1 MSRTNNGEI
10 VGKRGCLMG
19 RPRSYVRKE
28 DEAMEQNEQDPPRN
42 GVYSRPSA
50 YFDGDGTLVVRA
62 SAAAGC
68 RRALWYAATEHEP
81 TNPPTDEALTV
92 MEAGTALEPVVLR
105 AMERA
110 GWDVI
115 PTDPQDPQTVAFQI
129 APNLKV
135 TGHADATGV
144 LPLFGG
150 DEVIVEVKPRGP
162 SAYRRWQVLGA
173 ERSHP
178 ESVAQAALY
187 TYGSYG
193 QARDVVI
200 ATMDTGSREWDVEV
214 IPADRVEV
222 ALERVRSWLGELA
235 DHYTLNG
242 PDPDALPERDFPADD
257 WHCRSCPFL
266 NTCLPGNAVSATE
279 VETATGS
286 AEATESENWVT
297 RQDAQAAVAAY
308 EAAQESTREPDR
320 ARREALDILKTWMR
334 QQGLGK
340 TTMQGRAKERTV
352 SLVQSKRYS
361 VNYRKLNEALDPE
374 TREEIVTEH
383 DSEYVRV
390 S

>member
-1 MSRTNNGEI
+1 
-10 VGKRGCLMG
+10 MG
-19 RPRSYVRKE
+19 
-28 DEAMEQNEQDPPRN
+28 QNEQDPPRNGN

-50 YFDGDGTLVVRA
+50 YFDDDGTLVVRA

-68 RRALWYAATEHEP
+68 RRALWYAAAEHEP
-81 TNPPTDEALTV
+81 TNPTTDEALTV

-115 PTDPQDPQTVAFQI
+115 PADPQDPQTVAFQI

-135 TGHADATGV
+135 TGHSDATGV
-144 LPLFGG
+144 LPFFGG
-150 DEVIVEVKPRGP
+150 SEVIVEVKTRGP

-178 ESVAQAALY
+178 ESVAQLALY
-187 TYGSYG
+187 TYGAYNE
-193 QARDVVI
+193 ARDGVI
-200 ATMDTGSREWDVEV
+200 ATMDTGSREWDAEV

-235 DHYTLNG
+235 DHYELNG
-242 PDPDALPERDFPADD
+242 PDPDALPERDFPADS
-257 WHCRSCPFL
+257 WRCRACPFL
-266 NTCLPGNAVSATE
+266 DTCLPGNAVSASE
-279 VETATGS
+279 VEKASGLT
-286 AEATESENWVT
+286 EAGEPESRVT
-297 RQDAQAAVAAY
+297 RQDARAALAAY

-320 ARREALDILKTWMR
+320 AKREALDTLKTWMR
-334 QQGLGK
+334 QQGLTK
-340 TTMQGRAKERTV
+340 TPIEGRAKERTV
-352 SLVQSKRYS
+352 SLVHSRRYS
-361 VNYRKLNEALDPE
+361 VDYRKLNEALDPE

>member
-1 MSRTNNGEI
+1 
-10 VGKRGCLMG
+10 
-19 RPRSYVRKE
+19 
-28 DEAMEQNEQDPPRN
+28 MEQNEQTPPRN

-62 SAAAGC
+62 SAVAGC

-81 TNPPTDEALTV
+81 TNPTTDETLTV

-110 GWDVI
+110 NRDVI

-135 TGHADATGV
+135 TGHPDATGV

-150 DEVIVEVKPRGP
+150 DEVIVEIKTRGP

-178 ESVAQAALY
+178 ESVAQLALY
-187 TYGSYG
+187 TYGKYREP
-193 QARDVVI
+193 RDGVI

-235 DHYTLNG
+235 DNYELNG

-266 NTCLPGNAVSATE
+266 DTCLPGNAGLASQVEKASGLTE
-279 VETATGS
+279 
-286 AEATESENWVT
+286 AEEPENRVT

-320 ARREALDILKTWMR
+320 AKREALDILKTWMR
-334 QQGLGK
+334 QQGLTK
-340 TTMQGRAKERTV
+340 TPIEGRAKERTV
-352 SLVQSKRYS
+352 SLVHSRRYS
-361 VNYRKLNEALDPE
+361 VDYRKLNEALDPE

>member
-1 MSRTNNGEI
+1 
-10 VGKRGCLMG
+10 
-19 RPRSYVRKE
+19 
-28 DEAMEQNEQDPPRN
+28 MEQNEQNPPRN

-81 TNPPTDEALTV
+81 TNPTTDEALTV

-110 GWDVI
+110 NWDVI
-115 PTDPQDPQTVAFQI
+115 PTDPQAPQTVAFQI
-129 APNLKV
+129 APDLKV
-135 TGHADATGV
+135 TGHPDATGV

-150 DEVIVEVKPRGP
+150 DEVIVEVKTRGP

-200 ATMDTGSREWDVEV
+200 ATMDTGSRTWDHEV
-214 IPADRVEV
+214 IPAHRVEV
-222 ALERVRSWLGELA
+222 ALEGVRSWLGELA

-242 PDPDALPERDFPADD
+242 PDPDTLPERDFPADS
-257 WHCRSCPFL
+257 WQCRSCPFL
-266 NTCLPGNAVSATE
+266 DTCLPGNAVSASE
-279 VETATGS
+279 VEKASGLTE
-286 AEATESENWVT
+286 AEEPESRVT
-297 RQDAQAAVAAY
+297 RQDAQAALAAY
-308 EAAQESTREPDR
+308 EAAQESAREPDR
-320 ARREALDILKTWMR
+320 AKREALDILKTWMR
-334 QQGLGK
+334 QQGLTK
-340 TTMQGRAKERTV
+340 TPIEGRAKERTV
-352 SLVQSKRYS
+352 SLVHSRRYT
-361 VNYRKLNEALDPE
+361 VDYRKLNEALDPE

>member
-1 MSRTNNGEI
+1 
-10 VGKRGCLMG
+10 
-19 RPRSYVRKE
+19 
-28 DEAMEQNEQDPPRN
+28 MEQNEQNPPRNGN

-50 YFDGDGTLVVRA
+50 YFDGAGTLVVRA

-68 RRALWYAATEHEP
+68 RRALWYTATEREP
-81 TNPPTDEALTV
+81 TNPLTDEALTV
-92 MEAGTALEPVVLR
+92 MEAGNALEPVVLR

-115 PTDPQDPQTVAFQI
+115 ATDPQDPRLVSVQLG
-129 APNLKV
+129 PNLKV
-135 TGHADATGV
+135 VGHPDATAV
-144 LPLFGG
+144 LPYPERGREHAFVG
-150 DEVIVEVKPRGP
+150 DEVIVEVKTRGP
-162 SAYRRWQVLGA
+162 SDYRRWQVLGA

-193 QARDVVI
+193 QARDGVI

-235 DHYTLNG
+235 DHYELNG

-266 NTCLPGNAVSATE
+266 DTCLPGNAVSASE
-279 VETATGS
+279 VEKASGLT
-286 AEATESENWVT
+286 EAGEPESRVT
-297 RQDAQAAVAAY
+297 RQEAQAALAAY

-334 QQGLGK
+334 QQGLTK
-340 TTMQGRAKERTV
+340 TPIEGRAKERTV
-352 SLVQSKRYS
+352 SLVHSRRYS
-361 VNYRKLNEALDPE
+361 VDYRKLNEALDPE

>member
-1 MSRTNNGEI
+1 MTISTDEDGEPFEVFGTLGKAGSFEGGVTELACRLVSLHLRRGTPLAEIVDQIRGIHEMQPWPNQLNDGTTVFVHGLGDAIAHVLKGFLKSGRGGGGNRSEARRMSRTNNGEI
-10 VGKRGCLMG
+10 AGKRGCLMG

-81 TNPPTDEALTV
+81 TNPTTDEALTV

-110 GWDVI
+110 NWDVI
-115 PTDPQDPQTVAFQI
+115 PTDPQAPQTVAFQI

-135 TGHADATGV
+135 TGHPDATGV

-150 DEVIVEVKPRGP
+150 DEVIVEVKTRGP

-178 ESVAQAALY
+178 ESVAQLALY
-187 TYGSYG
+187 TYGKYREP
-193 QARDVVI
+193 RDGVI

-235 DHYTLNG
+235 DRYDAERPRPRRAAGEGL
-242 PDPDALPERDFPADD
+242 PRRRLALPVLSVPE
-257 WHCRSCPFL
+257 H
-266 NTCLPGNAVSATE
+266 LPS
-279 VETATGS
+279 
-286 AEATESENWVT
+286 
-297 RQDAQAAVAAY
+297 R
-308 EAAQESTREPDR
+308 
-320 ARREALDILKTWMR
+320 
-334 QQGLGK
+334 
-340 TTMQGRAKERTV
+340 
-352 SLVQSKRYS
+352 
-361 VNYRKLNEALDPE
+361 
-374 TREEIVTEH
+374 
-383 DSEYVRV
+383 
-390 S
+390 

>member
-1 MSRTNNGEI
+1 M
-10 VGKRGCLMG
+10 
-19 RPRSYVRKE
+19 
-28 DEAMEQNEQDPPRN
+28 DQNEQNPPRN
-42 GVYSRPSA
+42 GNGVYARPTA

-62 SAAAGC
+62 SAAADC

-81 TNPPTDEALTV
+81 TNPPSDEALTV

-110 GWDVI
+110 NWDVI
-115 PTDPQDPQTVAFQI
+115 PTDPRDPQPVTVQV

-135 TGHADATGV
+135 TGHPDATGV

-150 DEVIVEVKPRGP
+150 PEVIVEVKTRGP

-178 ESVAQAALY
+178 ESVAQIALY
-187 TYGSYG
+187 TYGKYREP
-193 QARDVVI
+193 RDGVV

-214 IPADRVEV
+214 IPADRVSQ
-222 ALERVRSWLGELA
+222 ALERVCERLGELA
-235 DHYTLNG
+235 EHYALNG
-242 PDPDALPERDFPADD
+242 PDPDALPERDFSADT
-257 WHCRSCPFL
+257 WQCRSCPFL
-266 NTCLPGNAVSATE
+266 DTCLPGNAVSATE

-286 AEATESENWVT
+286 AKATKPESRVT
-297 RQDAQAAVAAY
+297 RQDAQAALAAY

-320 ARREALDILKTWMR
+320 AKREALGILKTWMR
-334 QQGLGK
+334 QQGFTK
-340 TTMQGRAKERTV
+340 TPIEGRAKERTV

-361 VNYRKLNEALDPE
+361 VDYRKLNEALDPE
-374 TREEIVTEH
+374 TRSEIVTEQE
-383 DSEYVRV
+383 SEYVRV